1 MKENVD
7 FYLASFNLFKLLTSN
22 ASNWWIEKD
31 TISKICVR
39 PLGKWRPLL
48 KVLSV
53 NIHVADFLR
62 SMLLFIGSVP
72 WAFPIWFWYL
82 SCGASAVHG
91 ESNIS
96 ERVSHFSDLVLLN
109 QGTVEF
115 ACISDFHLSEVI
127 IVIDDF
133 LIL

>member
-72 WAFPIWFWYL
+72 WAFPI
-82 SCGASAVHG
+82 
-91 ESNIS
+91 
-96 ERVSHFSDLVLLN
+96 
-109 QGTVEF
+109 
-115 ACISDFHLSEVI
+115 
-127 IVIDDF
+127 
-133 LIL
+133 